1 MVELI
6 KWWKNK
12 TFLTVLGIAVGTVGI
27 AFLFAYFITWGW
39 IPAIA
44 VTCIGGLG
52 IRRVIMKKLDE
63 MNNNH

>member
-1 MVELI
+1 MAELI

-12 TFLTVLGIAVGTVGI
+12 TSLTVLGIAVGTVGI
-27 AFLFAYFITWGW
+27 AFLLAYFITWGW

-52 IRRVIMKKLDE
+52 IRKVIRKKFDE